1 MKDRSAMRSIE
12 QDVRDHNRVHRRGD
26 PFYIDDFYGKVRKAV
41 KSAELGAGA
50 RFLKTTPKSTRD
62 SITDIISQVYGVDI
76 R

>member
-1 MKDRSAMRSIE
+1 MKTFKDL
-12 QDVRDHNRVHRRGD
+12 RVHGFRDARVQG
-26 PFYIDDFYGKVRKAV
+26 
-41 KSAELGAGA
+41 EEGAGA